1 MAEPFTDEAATIAGH
16 LETANIPAL
25 LATLIHFT
33 GNADHLDDFP
43 LPVSDITSMGDENG
57 GIPAEMQ
64 AAARALALGHL
75 TRWRA
80 AGYPPL
86 PRPSAA
92 AIARARDYIAGGPV
106 PPDYADL
113 LTAELHLDGTPSATG
128 ITIDAPESARA
139 AFPVV
144 IIGAGMSGR
153 LAGIAL
159 KQAGVPFTI
168 IDALDRVGGTWV
180 ANRYPGVRVDTPNHL
195 YSYSFEPAHEWPYR
209 YSTGDVL
216 QDYFERI
223 ARRHGLHENIRF
235 MTRVDAAGWD
245 GGHWQVSITGPEG
258 AETLKARAV
267 ISAVGQLNTPKMPHI
282 PGMDSFGGTAF
293 HSARWPQGL
302 DLAGKRVAVIGTGA
316 SAFQIVPEIATD
328 VAQLT
333 VFQRTPPW
341 LLPQPI
347 YHDAIPSGI
356 RWLLRH
362 MPFYANWNRFGLF
375 WSLTEFLR
383 PMVSKTDGWTQP
395 GSLSEMNLG
404 LRQLLEASLHEQLAD
419 RPDLLAKSIPS
430 YAPGGKRMLV
440 DNGVWATAL
449 KRPNVELLTDPITAI
464 DASGVCL
471 ASGRHVDADVIIH
484 ATGFHAS
491 DFLAGLKISGEN
503 GIELHDQWAG
513 DARAYLG
520 MTVPGFPNFFMV
532 YGPNTNIVVN
542 GSIVFFSEC
551 SVRYI
556 TACLKWL
563 IEDGVTAL
571 TPRPD
576 VTALF
581 NEKVDAENARM
592 AWAAPDVNS
601 WYKNAHGRVA
611 QNWPFAL
618 VDYWNATRTPEKTDF
633 EVVR

>member
-1 MAEPFTDEAATIAGH
+1 MAEPFADDDAAIAAQ
-16 LETANIPAL
+16 LETANIPVL

-33 GNADHLDDFP
+33 GNADHLDAFP

-57 GIPAEMQ
+57 GIPADKQ
-64 AAARALALGHL
+64 AEARALALTHL

-86 PRPSAA
+86 PRPAAA
-92 AIARARDYIAGGPV
+92 AIARARDYIAGSPV
-106 PPDYADL
+106 PADYADL
-113 LTAELHLDGTPSATG
+113 LTSELHLDGAPSASG
-128 ITIDAPESARA
+128 VTIAADGAARA

-144 IIGAGMSGR
+144 IIGAGMSGL

-159 KQAGVPFTI
+159 KQAGIPFTI
-168 IDALDRVGGTWV
+168 IDTLDKVGGTWV

-216 QDYFERI
+216 QDYFERV
-223 ARRHGLHENIRF
+223 ATRHGLHSHIRF
-235 MTRVDAAGWD
+235 RTRVESAHWD
-245 GGHWQVSITGPEG
+245 GTHWQVAVTGPDG
-258 AETLKARAV
+258 SETLAARAV
-267 ISAVGQLNTPKMPHI
+267 ISAVGQLNTPKMPDI
-282 PGMDSFGGTAF
+282 PGLDSFAGPAF
-293 HSARWPQGL
+293 HSARWPDGI
-302 DLAGKRVAVIGTGA
+302 DLKGKRVAVIGTGA
-316 SAFQIVPEIATD
+316 SAFQIVPEIAAD
-328 VAQLT
+328 VAQLS

-347 YHDAIPSGI
+347 YHEAIPTGI

-362 MPFYANWNRFGLF
+362 MPFYANWNRFALF

-383 PMVSKTDGWTQP
+383 PMVSKTDGWNQP
-395 GSLSEMNLG
+395 GSLSEMNAA
-404 LRQLLEASLHEQLAD
+404 LRQLLEASVEAQLAD
-419 RPDLLAKSIPS
+419 RPDLLAKSIPA

-449 KRPNVELLTDPITAI
+449 KRPNVDLLTDPIAAI
-464 DASGVCL
+464 EPKGVRL
-471 ASGRHVDADVIIH
+471 ASGTLIEADVIIY
-484 ATGFHAS
+484 ATGFHAA
-491 DFLAGLKISGEN
+491 DFLSGLQITNNKGD
-503 GIELHDQWAG
+503 ELHKVWAG

-520 MTVPGFPNFFMV
+520 MTVPGFPNFFMI

-556 TACLKWL
+556 LGCLKLL
-563 IEDGVTAL
+563 IEENLTAIA
-571 TPRPD
+571 PRPD
-576 VTALF
+576 VTQAF

-618 VDYWNATRTPEKTDF
+618 VDYWNATRAPEKADF

>member
-1 MAEPFTDEAATIAGH
+1 MAEPFSEDAAAIAE
-16 LETANIPAL
+16 LLAPANIPAL

-43 LPVSDITSMGDENG
+43 LPATDVSSWGDENG
-57 GIPAEMQ
+57 GIPAEKQ
-64 AAARALALGHL
+64 SEARALAASHL
-75 TRWRA
+75 VAWRD

-92 AIARARDYIAGGPV
+92 AVDRAMQFIAGGLV
-106 PPDYADL
+106 PPDYTDL
-113 LTAELHLDGTPSATG
+113 LHSELHLDGVPSASG
-128 ITIDAPESARA
+128 VSIDAPA
-139 AFPVV
+139 AAKAEFPVV
-144 IIGAGMSGR
+144 VIGAGMSGL

-159 KQAGVPFTI
+159 KEAGIPFTI
-168 IDALDRVGGTWV
+168 IDAQDRVGGTWT

-216 QDYFERI
+216 QAYFERI
-223 ARRHGLHENIRF
+223 ATKYGLHEHIRF
-235 MTRVDAAGWD
+235 RTRVDGASWD
-245 GGHWQVSITGPEG
+245 GHAWQVAIGG
-258 AETLKARAV
+258 GETLVARAV
-267 ISAVGQLNTPKMPHI
+267 ISAVGQLNTPKLPDI
-282 PGMDSFGGTAF
+282 LGVGSFAGPAF
-293 HSARWPQGL
+293 HSADWADGI
-302 DLAGKRVAVIGTGA
+302 DLKGKRVAVIGTGA
-316 SAFQIVPEIATD
+316 SAFQIVPEIAGE
-328 VAQLT
+328 VASLA

-341 LLPQPI
+341 LLPSAV
-347 YHDAIPSGI
+347 YHDAVPEGV
-356 RWLLRH
+356 RWALRH

-383 PMVSKTDGWTQP
+383 PMVSKTDGWNEP
-395 GSLSEMNLG
+395 GSLSEMNAG
-404 LRQLLEASLHEQLAD
+404 LRALLEGALTAQLAD
-419 RPDLLAKSIPS
+419 RPDLLAKSIPP

-449 KRPNVELLTDPITAI
+449 KRDHVELITDPI
-464 DASGVCL
+464 ASIEATGVRL
-471 ASGRHVDADVIIH
+471 ASGRLVEVDVVIY
-484 ATGFHAS
+484 ATGFSAS
-491 DFLAGLKISGEN
+491 DFLVPMQVIGEAGRN
-503 GIELHDQWAG
+503 LHDEWDG

-520 MTVPGFPNFFMV
+520 MTVPGFPNFFMI

-556 TACLKWL
+556 MGCLKLL
-563 IEDGVTAL
+563 IEGGL
-571 TPRPD
+571 TGMEPRPD
-576 VTALF
+576 VTAAF

-601 WYKNAHGRVA
+601 WYKNAKGRVA

-618 VDYWNATRTPEKTDF
+618 VDYWNATQVPEKADF
-633 EVVR
+633 SVS